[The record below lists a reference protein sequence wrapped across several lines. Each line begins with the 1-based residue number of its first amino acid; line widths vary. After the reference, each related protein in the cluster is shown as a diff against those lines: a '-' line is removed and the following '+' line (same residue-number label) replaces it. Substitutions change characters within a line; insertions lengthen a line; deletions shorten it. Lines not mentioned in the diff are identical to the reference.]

1 MNPFTD
7 IKFVD
12 LAINDLI
19 GPFFAIF
26 FLFAFGK
33 LLLIIVDNFVAM
45 LLMRLLGYRVHMT
58 IRLNGAIA
66 TITRMGILSTH
77 FQIIN
82 GSENRIEYVAV
93 SNTRLAYNDIRRLVR
108 VYSDDRAK
116 KKGKTK

>member
-7 IKFVD
+7 IKFIN

-19 GPFFAIF
+19 APFFAIF
-26 FLFAFGK
+26 LLFAFGK

-45 LLMRLLGYRVHMT
+45 LMMRLLGYRVHMT

-82 GSENRIEYVAV
+82 GNEKRIEYVAV
-93 SNTRLAYNDIRRLVR
+93 SNTRLPYHDVRRLVR
-108 VYSDDRAK
+108 VYEDDKA
-116 KKGKTK
+116 KKGKR

>member
-7 IKFVD
+7 IKLIN
-12 LAINDLI
+12 LAIDDLI

-26 FLFAFGK
+26 LLFSLGK

-58 IRLNGAIA
+58 IRLDGTIA
-66 TITRMGILSTH
+66 TITRFGILSTH

-82 GSENRIEYVAV
+82 GNENRIEYVAV
-93 SNTRLAYNDIRRLVR
+93 SNTRLPFHDIRRLVR
-108 VYSDDRAK
+108 VYGDDKAK
-116 KKGKTK
+116 RKN